1 MSKPEDIL
9 NNWTLLNKQLM
20 ALDEKAVHQLLEA
33 ERAGRSRVRVML
45 RIYNRYSKLRSQREK
60 LELARAAKC

>member
-1 MSKPEDIL
+1 MTKLEDIL
-9 NNWTLLNKQLM
+9 NNWTALNKQLM
-20 ALDEKAVHQLLEA
+20 ALNENSVHQLLET
-33 ERAGRSRVRVML
+33 ERANRGRIRVML